1 MNVADNA
8 ADYERRLAKHLA
20 EAAASYDRRAD
31 ENVTNA
37 EILLRDRG
45 GTDEEVASYAEI
57 MREQNVE
64 NRAKYLA
71 DLEAWLRRG
80 GETLQ

>member
-1 MNVADNA
+1 M
-8 ADYERRLAKHLA
+8 
-20 EAAASYDRRAD
+20 
-31 ENVTNA
+31 TNA